1 MNKKILFHI
10 SFLAGLLALLASSC
24 LAADISIKLEPT
36 VIHISTFYNGSSVKL
51 SGTIPAKAEAFIRL
65 SGLDREIHL
74 KKKGKVAG
82 ILWMNTGDV
91 VFKDVPDTYMLLT
104 SSGLKDEID
113 SPKSTL
119 GFAALERQI
128 TIEPADN
135 NKNFLFKEFVKLQR
149 KNHVYLTDDNA
160 VQYST
165 AANGMRTFAA
175 VATIPP
181 KMKPGTYTIEVFALE
196 NGTVIGTA
204 TKTLTLEETGFP
216 KQLANLAFN
225 HSLLYGIMA
234 VLVALVAGLI
244 TGVLFKGKGG
254 VH

>member
-10 SFLAGLLALLASSC
+10 SFLAGLLALLASPC
-24 LAADISIKLEPT
+24 LAAKVSINLEPA
-36 VIHISTFYNGSSVKL
+36 VINISAFYNGSSVKI

-65 SGLDREIHL
+65 SGLKREIHL

-91 VFKDVPDTYMLLT
+91 VFKDVPDTYILLT

-113 SPKSTL
+113 SPQSSL
-119 GFAALERQI
+119 GFTALENQI
-128 TIEPADN
+128 EIEPADSD
-135 NKNFLFKEFVKLQR
+135 KSFLVGEFVKLQK
-149 KNHVYLTDDNA
+149 KNLVYASDDNA
-160 VQYST
+160 VQYATSD
-165 AANGMRTFAA
+165 NGLRTFTA

-196 NGTVIGTA
+196 NGSVTGTA
-204 TKTLTLEETGFP
+204 TKTLTVKEVGFP

-254 VH
+254 AH